1 MGYACKSG
9 IQCARSALLPEAS
22 GSLAQIFADIFG
34 GPQGS
39 QTERKESFL
48 LVTSARIESLGPEKP
63 NVA

>member
-1 MGYACKSG
+1 MHANREYSV
-9 IQCARSALLPEAS
+9 REVPLLPEAS

-48 LVTSARIESLGPEKP
+48 LETSARIESLGPEKP